1 MTGKLKQTASNS
13 SNYTKF
19 EFEAQKLRNENKW
32 LRLQEFCSTSS
43 TKEKKIGNFIGIL
56 YSIN

>member
-1 MTGKLKQTASNS
+1 MTGKLKQTTSNS

-32 LRLQEFCSTSS
+32 LRLQEFCSSSS
-43 TKEKKIGNFIGIL
+43 TKEKKIGKSFNF
-56 YSIN
+56 